1 MLQIMKIVIFNP
13 KDSFTSDQQKQLSSL
28 GEVTYTKTREA
39 LPMEKLLEMAK
50 GADIVGCDPDP
61 LGGFEKAK
69 EKLSKIIESLPNLKG
84 VCLSTT
90 SFGWV
95 DLDLCKKRKIS
106 VSNIPGYSKE
116 SVAEQA
122 IAFLL
127 GASKRI
133 FVSDRRTNKD
143 KYFLDQ
149 GFELR
154 GKTLGIIGL
163 GSIGTATAELA
174 KGIGMNVIAFNRSKK
189 SVKGVKMVSLNELFK
204 QSDAISL
211 HTTHETANNN
221 MIGKPEVA
229 KMKKGVFIVNT
240 VDRELV
246 DEKAMAEALK
256 SGKVDT
262 YVYEGED
269 LIHTPLAKLE
279 NAIGFKGFAWYTK
292 EALQNLYQIWTNNFV
307 ALAKGKPQNRVA

>member
-1 MLQIMKIVIFNP
+1 MKIVIFNP
-13 KDSFTSDQQKQLSSL
+13 KDSFSSEQQKQLSSL
-28 GEVTYTKTREA
+28 GQVTYTKTREA
-39 LPMEKLLEMAK
+39 LPIEKLLEMAK

-69 EKLSKIIESLPNLKG
+69 EKLTKIIESLPNLKG

-95 DLDLCKKRKIS
+95 DLDLCKKRKIP
-106 VSNIPGYSKE
+106 VSNVPGYSKE

-133 FVSDRRTNKD
+133 FISDRRTQNNK
-143 KYFLDQ
+143 YQLMQ
-149 GFELR
+149 GSELR

-163 GSIGTATAELA
+163 GNIGSAVAELG
-174 KGIGMNVIAFNRSKK
+174 KGIGMKVIAYNRSKTQ
-189 SVKGVKMVSLNELFK
+189 VKRVTMISLNELLK
-204 QSDAISL
+204 QADAITL
-211 HTTHETANNN
+211 HTTHEVANNN
-221 MIGKPEVA
+221 MIGKSEIA
-229 KMKKGVFIVNT
+229 KMKKGVIIVNT

-246 DEKAMAEALK
+246 DEKAMAEGLK

-269 LIHTPLAKLE
+269 LIHTPLTKLE

-292 EALQNLYQIWTNNFV
+292 EALQNLYKIWVSNLV
-307 ALAKGKPQNRVA
+307 ALAKGKPQNRVV

>member
-1 MLQIMKIVIFNP
+1 MKIVIFNP
-13 KDSFTSDQQKQLSSL
+13 KDSFTSEQQKQLSSL
-28 GEVTYTKTREA
+28 GTVTYTKTREA
-39 LPMEKLLEMAK
+39 LAMEELLVMAK

-69 EKLSKIIESLPNLKG
+69 DKLSKIIESLPNLKG

-95 DLDLCKKRKIS
+95 DLELCKKLKVP
-106 VSNIPGYSKE
+106 VSNVPGYSKE

-127 GASKRI
+127 GAAKRI
-133 FVSDRRTNKD
+133 FVSDRRTQKD
-143 KYFLDQ
+143 KYFLNQ
-149 GFELR
+149 GFELK
-154 GKTLGIIGL
+154 GKTLGVIGL
-163 GSIGTATAELA
+163 GNIGSTVVELA
-174 KGIGMNVIAFNRSKK
+174 KGIGMKVIAYNRSPKK
-189 SVKGVKMVSLNELFK
+189 IKDVKMASLDQLLKE
-204 QSDAISL
+204 SDAISL
-211 HTTHETANNN
+211 HTTHEEANNN
-221 MIGKPEVA
+221 MIGRIELT
-229 KMKKGVFIVNT
+229 KMKKGVIIVNT

-246 DEKAMAEALK
+246 DEKAMAQALE

-262 YVYEGED
+262 YIYEGED

-292 EALQNLYQIWTNNFV
+292 EALENLYSIWVSNLV
-307 ALAKGKPQNRVA
+307 ALAKGRPQNVVN

>member
-1 MLQIMKIVIFNP
+1 MKIVIFNP
-13 KDSFTSDQQKQLSSL
+13 KDSFTTEQQEQLSSL
-28 GEVTYTKTREA
+28 GQVAYTKTREA
-39 LPMEKLLEMAK
+39 LPIEKLLEMATE
-50 GADIVGCDPDP
+50 ADIVGCDPDP

-69 EKLSKIIESLPNLKG
+69 DKLSKIIEALPNLKG
-84 VCLSTT
+84 ICLSTT

-95 DLDLCKKRKIS
+95 DLDLCKKRNIP
-106 VSNIPGYSKE
+106 VSNVPGYSKE

-133 FVSDRRTNKD
+133 FVSDRRTNQG

-149 GFELR
+149 GFELKD
-154 GKTLGIIGL
+154 KTLGIIGL
-163 GSIGTATAELA
+163 GNIGSRTAELA

-189 SVKGVKMVSLNELFK
+189 SLKGVEMVSLNELFK
-204 QSDAISL
+204 RADAITL

-221 MIGKPEVA
+221 VIGKNEIA
-229 KMKKGVFIVNT
+229 KMKKGVFVINT

-279 NAIGFKGFAWYTK
+279 NAVGFKGFAWYTK
-292 EALQNLYQIWTNNFV
+292 EALQNLYQIWISNLV
-307 ALAKGKPQNRVA
+307 ALAKGEPQNRVV

>member
-1 MLQIMKIVIFNP
+1 MKIVIFNP
-13 KDSFTSDQQKQLSSL
+13 KDSFTSEQQKQLSFL
-28 GEVTYTKTREA
+28 GTVTYTKTREA
-39 LPMEKLLEMAK
+39 LSIEELLVMAK
-50 GADIVGCDPDP
+50 EADIIGCDPDP
-61 LGGFEKAK
+61 FGGFEKAK
-69 EKLSKIIESLPNLKG
+69 DKLSKIIESLPNLKG
-84 VCLSTT
+84 ICLSTT

-95 DLDLCKKRKIS
+95 DLKLCKKRGVP
-106 VSNIPGYSKE
+106 VSNVPGYSRE

-133 FVSDRRTNKD
+133 FVSDRRTQKD

-149 GFELR
+149 GFELK

-163 GSIGTATAELA
+163 GNIGSVVAELA
-174 KGIGMNVIAFNRSKK
+174 KGIGMKVIAYNRSPKK
-189 SVKGVKMVSLNELFK
+189 IKDVKMVSFDQLLKE
-204 QSDAISL
+204 SDAISL
-211 HTTHETANNN
+211 HTTHEEANNN
-221 MIGKPEVA
+221 MIGRAELT
-229 KMKKGVFIVNT
+229 KMKKGVIIVNA

-246 DEKAMAEALK
+246 DEKAMAQSLE

-269 LIHTPLAKLE
+269 LIHTPLAGLE

-292 EALQNLYQIWTNNFV
+292 EALENLYSIWVSNLV
-307 ALAKGKPQNRVA
+307 ALAKGKPQNVVN

>member
-1 MLQIMKIVIFNP
+1 MKIAIFNP
-13 KDSFTSDQQKQLSSL
+13 KDSFTSEQQKQLSSL
-28 GEVTYTKTREA
+28 GTVTYTKTREE
-39 LPMEKLLEMAK
+39 LSIEELLVMAK
-50 GADIVGCDPDP
+50 GVDIVGCDPDP

-69 EKLSKIIESLPNLKG
+69 DKLSKIIESLPNLKG

-95 DLDLCKKRKIS
+95 DLELCKKRGVP
-106 VSNIPGYSKE
+106 VSNVPGYSRE

-133 FVSDRRTNKD
+133 FVSDRRTQKD

-149 GFELR
+149 GFELK

-163 GSIGTATAELA
+163 GNIGSVVAELA
-174 KGIGMNVIAFNRSKK
+174 KGIGMTVIAYNRSPKK
-189 SVKGVKMVSLNELFK
+189 IRDVKMVSLDQLLKE
-204 QSDAISL
+204 SDAISF
-211 HTTHETANNN
+211 HTTHEEANSN
-221 MIGKPEVA
+221 MIGRAELT
-229 KMKKGVFIVNT
+229 KMKKGVIIVNT

-246 DEKAMAEALK
+246 DEKAMAQALK

-269 LIHTPLAKLE
+269 LIHTPLAGLE

-292 EALQNLYQIWTNNFV
+292 EALENLYSIWVSNLV
-307 ALAKGKPQNRVA
+307 ALAQGKPQNVVN

>member
-1 MLQIMKIVIFNP
+1 MKIVIFNP
-13 KDSFTSDQQKQLSSL
+13 KDSFTSDQQKRLLSL
-28 GEVTYTKTREA
+28 GEVAYTKTREA
-39 LPMEKLLEMAK
+39 LPMSELLVMAN
-50 GADIVGCDPDP
+50 GADIIGCDPDP

-69 EKLSKIIESLPNLKG
+69 DKLSKIIESLSNLKG

-95 DLDLCKKRKIS
+95 DLELCKKRGVP
-106 VSNIPGYSKE
+106 VSNVPGYSKE

-133 FVSDRRTNKD
+133 FVSDRRTQKD

-149 GFELR
+149 GFELK

-163 GSIGTATAELA
+163 GNIGSTVAELA
-174 KGIGMNVIAFNRSKK
+174 KGIGMKVIACNRTPKEIK
-189 SVKGVKMVSLNELFK
+189 DIKMISLDQLLKE
-204 QSDAISL
+204 SDAISL
-211 HTTHETANNN
+211 HTTHEEKNNN
-221 MIGKPEVA
+221 MIGRDELA
-229 KMKKGVFIVNT
+229 KMKKGVIVVNT

-246 DEKAMAEALK
+246 DEKEMAEALE

-292 EALQNLYQIWTNNFV
+292 EALENLYSIWVGNMV
-307 ALAKGKPQNRVA
+307 SVAKGKPQNVIN